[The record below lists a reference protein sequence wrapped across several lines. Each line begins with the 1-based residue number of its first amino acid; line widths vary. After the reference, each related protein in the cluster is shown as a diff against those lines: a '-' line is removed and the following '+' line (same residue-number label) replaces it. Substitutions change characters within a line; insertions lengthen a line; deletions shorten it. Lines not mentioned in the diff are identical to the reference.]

1 MPYTGTYIFAGRTVR
16 ITSLFERVH
25 DYCADYRCED
35 LPSPD
40 ISVNITAEDIA
51 AERGRLSSSRAADD
65 YIEELAVYRVIA
77 ENMPRF
83 DTILFHGSCV
93 AVDDRG
99 YLFTAPS
106 GTGKS
111 THTALWRRLLGERAV
126 MVNDD
131 KPLIRV
137 SGGEVT
143 VFGTPYNGKH
153 RLGENISVPLAGIC
167 CLERAAE
174 NAIRR
179 AERDELYP
187 LLLRQMYRPY
197 SPDALARSLAL
208 FDKMTGAVRLF
219 RLGCNMDIGA
229 AELAFAAMT
238 AKPKVLGRGSARTS
252 SCKG

>member
-1 MPYTGTYIFAGRTVR
+1 MAYTGTYIFAERTVR

-25 DYCADYRCED
+25 KYCADYRCED
-35 LPSPD
+35 VPSPD
-40 ISVNITAEDIA
+40 ITVNITAEDIA
-51 AERGRLSSSRAADD
+51 EERVKLSSERAAED

-83 DTILFHGSCV
+83 DTFLFHGSCI
-93 AVDDRG
+93 AVDGRG
-99 YLFTAPS
+99 YIFAAPS

-111 THTALWRRLLGERAV
+111 THTALWRRLLGDRAV

-174 NAIRR
+174 NSIRR
-179 AERDELYP
+179 AESGELYP
-187 LLLRQMYRPY
+187 LLFRQMYRPY
-197 SPDALARSLAL
+197 SPEALAETLVL
-208 FDKMTGAVRLF
+208 FDKMLGSVNLF

-229 AELAFAAMT
+229 AETAFAAMSER
-238 AKPKVLGRGSARTS
+238 AERQPRS
-252 SCKG
+252 